1 MDVAQVKVLLHV
13 TLAFLRQT
21 FEGPFTLSINVCIF
35 ENNRSNANKMQMQ
48 RMGSITIFCVDINIT
63 IDTIL
68 KFDANINTDAQYERT
83 LT

>member
-1 MDVAQVKVLLHV
+1 
-13 TLAFLRQT
+13 
-21 FEGPFTLSINVCIF
+21 
-35 ENNRSNANKMQMQ
+35 MQMQ

-68 KFDANINTDAQYERT
+68 KFDANMNTDAQYERT